1 MKGGVFM
8 DKDLLK
14 MAVELTNGQLNYNAI
29 STVSKEQVRNQP
41 ASPDQVMDLV
51 SDYYAR
57 SNKLM
62 R

>member
-1 MKGGVFM
+1 M

-14 MAVELTNGQLNYNAI
+14 MAVELTNGQLNYNAV
-29 STVSKEQVRNQP
+29 STVSKDQIRNQP
-41 ASPDQVMDLV
+41 ASPDEVMNLV

-57 SNKLM
+57 LNKLM

>member
-1 MKGGVFM
+1 M

-41 ASPDQVMDLV
+41 ASPDQVMNLV

-57 SNKLM
+57 LNKLM